1 MKTLVVYGR
10 ALDSNVKQLYNA
22 CKEIAGKTTL
32 ARIMDISAYVG
43 SSGSRFWW
51 GDCEI
56 TGVNLCLLRSFGPG
70 SYEQVTKRV
79 SMIEH
84 LESSGTLVV
93 NPTCAYQRTKDKY
106 SMIFTLAATGLPIPQ
121 TYVTEMAHWA
131 YRASRNF
138 RGTVYKPIVGSLGF
152 GSMKF
157 SDEDMA
163 FNAYK
168 RLESLGQPMYLQEY
182 LEKPGR
188 DIRAFV
194 VGEEV
199 LASIYRIARA
209 GEWKTN
215 VAQGGKAKSLKLSGE
230 LRELALRAVDALELI
245 YAGVDILETEQG
257 PVLLEVNASP
267 SWQGLQKAT
276 TGVDVARQVVRYIV
290 NLAKC

>member
-1 MKTLVVYGR
+1 MKAIVVYGR
-10 ALDSNVKQLYNA
+10 ALDSNTKQLYSA
-22 CKEIAGKTTL
+22 CKEIAGETAL
-32 ARIMDISAYVG
+32 VRIMDMSAYVG
-43 SSGSRFWW
+43 SDGPRFWH
-51 GDCEI
+51 GDREI
-56 TGVNLCLLRSFGPG
+56 TGVNLCLLRSFASG

-93 NPTCAYQRTKDKY
+93 NPTRAYQKTKDKY
-106 SMIFTLAATGLPIPQ
+106 SMIFTLAGTGLPIPS

-138 RGTVYKPIVGSLGF
+138 REIVYKPIVGSLGF

-157 SDEDMA
+157 SDADMA

-168 RLESLGQPMYLQEY
+168 RLESLGQPIYLQEY

-188 DIRAFV
+188 DVRAFV
-194 VGEEV
+194 VGKEV

-215 VAQGGKAKSLKLSGE
+215 VAQGGKAKSIKLPGE
-230 LRELALRAVDALELI
+230 LQELALGAVEALELI

-267 SWQGLQKAT
+267 SWQELQKAT
-276 TGVDVARQVVRYIV
+276 GLDIARQIVQYVV

>member
-10 ALDSNVKQLYNA
+10 ALDANVKQLYNA
-22 CKEIAGKTTL
+22 CKEIAGKTIL
-32 ARIMDISAYVG
+32 ARIMDMSAYVG
-43 SSGSRFWW
+43 SDGSRFWH
-51 GDCEI
+51 GDLEI
-56 TGVNLCLLRSFGPG
+56 TGVNLCLLRSFGSG

-84 LESSGTLVV
+84 MESSGTPVV
-93 NPTCAYQRTKDKY
+93 NPTRAYQKTKDKY
-106 SMIFTLAATGLPIPQ
+106 SMIFTLAGTGLPIPE

-138 RGTVYKPIVGSLGF
+138 REIVYKPIVGSLGF

-157 SDEDMA
+157 SDADMA
-163 FNAYK
+163 FNAFK
-168 RLESLGQPMYLQEY
+168 RLESLGQPIYLQEH

-209 GEWKTN
+209 DEWKTN
-215 VAQGGKAKSLKLSGE
+215 VAQRGKAKSTKLPGE
-230 LRELALRAVDALELI
+230 LQELALRAVEALELI

-276 TGVDVARQVVRYIV
+276 GLNVARQIVQYAV

>member
-1 MKTLVVYGR
+1 MKALVVYGR
-10 ALDSNVKQLYNA
+10 ALDANVKQLYNA
-22 CKEIAGKTTL
+22 CKEIAGKTIL
-32 ARIMDISAYVG
+32 ARIMDMSAYVG
-43 SSGSRFWW
+43 SDGPRFWH
-51 GDCEI
+51 GDREI
-56 TGVNLCLLRSFGPG
+56 TGVNLCLLRSFASG

-93 NPTCAYQRTKDKY
+93 NPTWAYQKTKDKY
-106 SMIFTLAATGLPIPQ
+106 SMIFTLAGTGLPIPQ

-138 RGTVYKPIVGSLGF
+138 REIIYKPIVGSLGF

-157 SDEDMA
+157 SDADMA

-168 RLESLGQPMYLQEY
+168 RLESLGQPIYLQEY

-194 VGEEV
+194 VGKEV

-209 GEWKTN
+209 REWKTN
-215 VAQGGKAKSLKLSGE
+215 VAQRGKAKSIKLSAE
-230 LRELALRAVDALELI
+230 LQELALRAVEALELI

-276 TGVDVARQVVRYIV
+276 GVDVARQVVRYIV

>member
-1 MKTLVVYGR
+1 MKALVVYGR

-32 ARIMDISAYVG
+32 ARIMDMSAHVG
-43 SSGSRFWW
+43 CDGSRFWH
-51 GDCEI
+51 GDREI

-84 LESSGTLVV
+84 LESSETLVV
-93 NPTCAYQRTKDKY
+93 NPTRAYQKTKDKY

-138 RGTVYKPIVGSLGF
+138 REIVYKPIVGSLGF

-157 SDEDMA
+157 SDRDMA

-182 LEKPGR
+182 LEKPSR
-188 DIRAFV
+188 DVRAFV
-194 VGEEV
+194 VGEKV

-215 VAQGGKAKSLKLSGE
+215 VAQGGKNKSMKLSGE
-230 LRELALRAVDALELI
+230 LRELALGAVEALELI
-245 YAGVDILETEQG
+245 YAGVDILETERG

-276 TGVDVARQVVRYIV
+276 GVDVARQIVRYIV

>member
-22 CKEIAGKTTL
+22 CKEIAGKTIL
-32 ARIMDISAYVG
+32 ARIMDMSAYVG
-43 SSGSRFWW
+43 SDGSRFWC
-51 GDCEI
+51 GDRQI
-56 TGVNLCLLRSFGPG
+56 TGVNLCLLRSFGSG

-93 NPTCAYQRTKDKY
+93 NPTRAYQKTKDKY
-106 SMIFTLAATGLPIPQ
+106 SMIFTLAGTGLPIPE
-121 TYVTEMAHWA
+121 TYVTEMARWA

-138 RGTVYKPIVGSLGF
+138 REIVYKPIVGSLGF

-157 SDEDMA
+157 SEADMA

-168 RLESLGQPMYLQEY
+168 RLESLGQPLYLQEH
-182 LEKPGR
+182 LEKHGR

-194 VGEEV
+194 VGQKV

-209 GEWKTN
+209 DEWKTN
-215 VAQGGKAKSLKLSGE
+215 VSQRGKAESMKLPGE
-230 LRELALRAVDALELI
+230 LQELALRAVEALELI

-276 TGVDVARQVVRYIV
+276 GLNVARKIVQYVV

>member
-1 MKTLVVYGR
+1 MKALVVYGR

-32 ARIMDISAYVG
+32 ARIMDMSAHVG
-43 SSGSRFWW
+43 CDGSRFWH
-51 GDCEI
+51 GDREI

-84 LESSGTLVV
+84 LESSETLVV
-93 NPTCAYQRTKDKY
+93 NPTRAYQKTKDKY

-138 RGTVYKPIVGSLGF
+138 REIVYKPIVGSLGF

-157 SDEDMA
+157 SDRDMA

-168 RLESLGQPMYLQEY
+168 RLESLGHPMYLQEY

>member
-1 MKTLVVYGR
+1 MKALVVYGR
-10 ALDSNVKQLYNA
+10 ALDSNIKQLYNA
-22 CKEIAGKTTL
+22 CKEIAGKTIL
-32 ARIMDISAYVG
+32 ARIMDMSAYVG
-43 SSGSRFWW
+43 SDGSRFWH
-51 GDCEI
+51 GDREI
-56 TGVNLCLLRSFGPG
+56 TDVNLCLLRSFGSG

-93 NPTCAYQRTKDKY
+93 NPTRAYQRAKDKY
-106 SMIFTLAATGLPIPQ
+106 SMIFTLAGRGLLIPE

-138 RGTVYKPIVGSLGF
+138 REIVYKPIVGSLGF

-157 SDEDMA
+157 SDADMA

-168 RLESLGQPMYLQEY
+168 RLESLGHPMYLQEY

-194 VGEEV
+194 VGERV

-215 VAQGGKAKSLKLSGE
+215 VAQGGKAKSIKLSGE
-230 LRELALRAVDALELI
+230 LRELALRAVEALELI

-267 SWQGLQKAT
+267 SWQGLRKG

>member
-1 MKTLVVYGR
+1 MKALVVCGR
-10 ALDSNVKQLYNA
+10 ALDSNAKQLYNA
-22 CKEIAGKTTL
+22 CKEIVGETIL
-32 ARIMDISAYVG
+32 AHIMDMSAYVG
-43 SSGSRFWW
+43 SDGSRFWH
-51 GDCEI
+51 GDREI
-56 TGVNLCLLRSFGPG
+56 TGVKICFLRSFGPG
-70 SYEQVTKRV
+70 SYEQVMKRV

-93 NPTCAYQRTKDKY
+93 NPTCAYQHTKNKY
-106 SMIFTLAATGLPIPQ
+106 SMISKLAEAGLPIPK

-131 YRASRNF
+131 YRASRSF
-138 RGTVYKPIVGSLGF
+138 REIVYKPIVGSLGF

-157 SDEDMA
+157 SNMDMA

-168 RLESLGQPMYLQEY
+168 RLESLGQPIYLQEY

-194 VGEEV
+194 VGGEV

-215 VAQGGKAKSLKLSGE
+215 VAQGGEAKSVKLSGE
-230 LRELALRAVDALELI
+230 LDELALRAVETLELI
-245 YAGVDILETEQG
+245 YAGVDILETEFG
-257 PVLLEVNASP
+257 PILLEVNASP

-276 TGVDVARQVVRYIV
+276 DVDIPRQIVRYAI
-290 NLAKC
+290 NLLKS

>member
-1 MKTLVVYGR
+1 MKALVVYGR
-10 ALDSNVKQLYNA
+10 ALDVNVKQLYNA
-22 CKEIAGKTTL
+22 CKDIAGKTIL
-32 ARIMDISAYVG
+32 ARIMDISAYA
-43 SSGSRFWW
+43 SSDGSRFWH
-51 GDCEI
+51 GDREI
-56 TGVNLCLLRSFGPG
+56 TGVNLCLLRSFGSG

-93 NPTCAYQRTKDKY
+93 NPTRAYQKTKDKY
-106 SMIFTLAATGLPIPQ
+106 SMIFTLAETGLSIPQ

-138 RGTVYKPIVGSLGF
+138 RETVYKPIVGSLGF

-157 SDEDMA
+157 SDADMA

-168 RLESLGQPMYLQEY
+168 RLESLGQPIYLQEH
-182 LEKPGR
+182 LENPGR

-209 GEWKTN
+209 DEWKTN
-215 VAQGGKAKSLKLSGE
+215 VAQRGKAKSMKLSGE
-230 LRELALRAVDALELI
+230 LRELALRAVEVLELV

-276 TGVDVARQVVRYIV
+276 GLNVARQIVQYVV

>member
-51 GDCEI
+51 GDREI

-84 LESSGTLVV
+84 LESSGTLVI
-93 NPTCAYQRTKDKY
+93 NPTRAYQKAKDKY
-106 SMIFTLAATGLPIPQ
+106 SMIFTLAGRGLLIPQ

-138 RGTVYKPIVGSLGF
+138 RETVYKPIVGSLGF

-157 SDEDMA
+157 SDADMA

-168 RLESLGQPMYLQEY
+168 RLESLGQPIYLQEY
-182 LEKPGR
+182 LEKPSR
-188 DIRAFV
+188 DVRAFV
-194 VGEEV
+194 VGQKV
-199 LASIYRIARA
+199 LASIYRIARD

-215 VAQGGKAKSLKLSGE
+215 VAQGGKAKSIKLSGE
-230 LRELALRAVDALELI
+230 LQELALRAVEALDLI

-267 SWQGLQKAT
+267 SWQELQKAT
-276 TGVDVARQVVRYIV
+276 GLDVARQIVQYVVNI
-290 NLAKC
+290 AKC

>member
-1 MKTLVVYGR
+1 MKAIVVYGR
-10 ALDSNVKQLYNA
+10 ALDSNTKQLYSA
-22 CKEIAGKTTL
+22 CKEIAGKTILT
-32 ARIMDISAYVG
+32 RIMDMSAYVG
-43 SSGSRFWW
+43 SDGSRFWH
-51 GDCEI
+51 GDREI

-70 SYEQVTKRV
+70 SYAQVSKRV

-84 LESSGTLVV
+84 LESSGTLVI
-93 NPTCAYQRTKDKY
+93 NPTRAYQKTKDKY
-106 SMIFTLAATGLPIPQ
+106 SMIFTLARTGLPIPP
-121 TYVTEMAHWA
+121 TYVTEIAHWA

-138 RGTVYKPIVGSLGF
+138 REIVYKSIVGSLGF

-157 SDEDMA
+157 SDADMA

-168 RLESLGQPMYLQEY
+168 RLESLGQPIYFQEY

-188 DIRAFV
+188 DVRAFV
-194 VGEEV
+194 VGKEV

-215 VAQGGKAKSLKLSGE
+215 VAQGGKAKSMKLPGE
-230 LRELALRAVDALELI
+230 LQELALRTVEALELI

-257 PVLLEVNASP
+257 PVILEVNASP

-276 TGVDVARQVVRYIV
+276 GLNVARQIVQYAV

>member
-32 ARIMDISAYVG
+32 ARIMDISAYIG
-43 SSGSRFWW
+43 RNGSRFWW
-51 GDCEI
+51 GDREI

-93 NPTCAYQRTKDKY
+93 NPTRAYQKTKDKY
-106 SMIFTLAATGLPIPQ
+106 SMIFTLAGRGLSIPE

-138 RGTVYKPIVGSLGF
+138 REIVYKPIVGSLGF

-157 SDEDMA
+157 SDGDMA

-182 LEKPGR
+182 LEKPSR
-188 DIRAFV
+188 DVRAFV
-194 VGEEV
+194 VGEKV

-215 VAQGGKAKSLKLSGE
+215 VAQGGRTKSIKLSGE
-230 LRELALRAVDALELI
+230 LRELALKAVEALELI

-276 TGVDVARQVVRYIV
+276 GVDVARQVVQYIV

>member
-10 ALDSNVKQLYNA
+10 ALDANVKQLYDA
-22 CKEIAGKTTL
+22 CKEIVGKTIL
-32 ARIMDISAYVG
+32 VRIMDMSAYVG
-43 SSGSRFWW
+43 SDGSRFWR
-51 GDCEI
+51 GDREI
-56 TGVNLCLLRSFGPG
+56 TGVNLCLLRSFGSG

-84 LESSGTLVV
+84 LESSGTRVV
-93 NPTCAYQRTKDKY
+93 NPTQAYQKTKDKY
-106 SMIFTLAATGLPIPQ
+106 SMIFTLAGTGLPIPE

-138 RGTVYKPIVGSLGF
+138 REIVYKPIVGSLGF

-157 SDEDMA
+157 SDADMA

-168 RLESLGQPMYLQEY
+168 RLESLGQPIYLQEY
-182 LEKPGR
+182 VEKPGR

-209 GEWKTN
+209 DEWKTN
-215 VAQGGKAKSLKLSGE
+215 VAQRGEAESMKLSGE
-230 LRELALRAVDALELI
+230 LQELALRAVEALELI

-267 SWQGLQKAT
+267 GWQGLQKAT
-276 TGVDVARQVVRYIV
+276 GLNVARQIVQYVV

>member
-1 MKTLVVYGR
+1 MKTLVIYGR
-10 ALDSNVKQLYNA
+10 ALDANVKQLYNA
-22 CKEIAGKTTL
+22 CKEIAGKTIL
-32 ARIMDISAYVG
+32 ARIMDMSAYVG
-43 SSGSRFWW
+43 SDGSRFWR
-51 GDCEI
+51 GDREI
-56 TGVNLCLLRSFGPG
+56 TDVNLCLLRSFGSG

-93 NPTCAYQRTKDKY
+93 NPTRAYQKTKDKY
-106 SMIFTLAATGLPIPQ
+106 SMIFTLAETGLPIPE

-138 RGTVYKPIVGSLGF
+138 RETVYKPIVGSLGF

-157 SDEDMA
+157 SDADMA
-163 FNAYK
+163 FNAFK
-168 RLESLGQPMYLQEY
+168 RLESLGQPIYLQEH

-209 GEWKTN
+209 DEWKTN
-215 VAQGGKAKSLKLSGE
+215 VAQRGKPKSTKLSVE
-230 LRELALRAVDALELI
+230 LQELALRAVEALELI

-267 SWQGLQKAT
+267 GWQGLQKAT
-276 TGVDVARQVVRYIV
+276 GLNVARQIVQYVV

>member
-1 MKTLVVYGR
+1 MKALVVYGR
-10 ALDSNVKQLYNA
+10 ALDSNIKQLYNA
-22 CKEIAGKTTL
+22 CEDIAEKTIL
-32 ARIMDISAYVG
+32 ARIMDMSAYVG
-43 SSGSRFWW
+43 SEGSRFWC
-51 GDCEI
+51 GDREI
-56 TGVNLCLLRSFGPG
+56 TDVDLCILRSFGSG

-93 NPTCAYQRTKDKY
+93 NPTRAYKRTKDKY
-106 SMIFTLAATGLPIPQ
+106 SMIFTLAGTGLPIPE

-138 RGTVYKPIVGSLGF
+138 RQTVYKPIVGSLGF

-157 SDEDMA
+157 SDADMA
-163 FNAYK
+163 INAYK
-168 RLESLGQPMYLQEY
+168 RLESLGQPIYLQEH

-199 LASIYRIARA
+199 LAAIYRIARA

-215 VAQGGKAKSLKLSGE
+215 VAQGGKAKSMKLSGE
-230 LRELALRAVDALELI
+230 LQELALRAVKVLELI

-276 TGVDVARQVVRYIV
+276 GLDVARQIIQCAVD
-290 NLAKC
+290 LAKC

>member
-1 MKTLVVYGR
+1 MKAIVVYGR
-10 ALDSNVKQLYNA
+10 ALDSNTKQLYSA
-22 CKEIAGKTTL
+22 CKEIAGETAL
-32 ARIMDISAYVG
+32 VRIMDMSAYVG
-43 SSGSRFWW
+43 SDGPRFWH
-51 GDCEI
+51 GDREI
-56 TGVNLCLLRSFGPG
+56 TGVNLCLLRSFGSS

-93 NPTCAYQRTKDKY
+93 NPTRAYQKTKDKY
-106 SMIFTLAATGLPIPQ
+106 SMIFTLAGTGLPIPS

-138 RGTVYKPIVGSLGF
+138 REIVYKPIVGSLGF

-157 SDEDMA
+157 SDADMA

-168 RLESLGQPMYLQEY
+168 RLESLGQPIYLQEY

-194 VGEEV
+194 VGKEV

-209 GEWKTN
+209 DEWKTN
-215 VAQGGKAKSLKLSGE
+215 VAQGGKAKSIKLPGE
-230 LRELALRAVDALELI
+230 LQELALGAVEALELI

-267 SWQGLQKAT
+267 SWQELQKAT
-276 TGVDVARQVVRYIV
+276 GLDIARRIVQYVV

>member
-10 ALDSNVKQLYNA
+10 ALDANVKQLYNA
-22 CKEIAGKTTL
+22 CKEIAGKTIL
-32 ARIMDISAYVG
+32 ARIMDMSAYVG
-43 SSGSRFWW
+43 SDGSRFWH
-51 GDCEI
+51 GDLEI
-56 TGVNLCLLRSFGPG
+56 TGVNLCLLRSFGSG

-84 LESSGTLVV
+84 MESSGTPVV
-93 NPTCAYQRTKDKY
+93 NPTRAYQKTKDKY
-106 SMIFTLAATGLPIPQ
+106 SMIFTLAGTGLPIPE

-138 RGTVYKPIVGSLGF
+138 REIVYKPIVGSLGF

-157 SDEDMA
+157 SDADMA
-163 FNAYK
+163 FNAFK
-168 RLESLGQPMYLQEY
+168 RLESLGQPIYLQEH

-209 GEWKTN
+209 DEWKTN
-215 VAQGGKAKSLKLSGE
+215 VAQRGKAKSTKLSGE
-230 LRELALRAVDALELI
+230 LQELAVRAVEALELI

-267 SWQGLQKAT
+267 GWQGLQKAT
-276 TGVDVARQVVRYIV
+276 GLNVARQIVQYVV